1 MYNLRNAIMLAA
13 GILIST
19 PYLHAQSIVADS
31 KIISATVYT
40 DSALITRSA
49 QIALNE
55 GMNQVEFNRIIP
67 EINEHSLTVSGKGT
81 AEAKI
86 HGAFIKRDYGTET
99 PDERAAMLNKQLEEI
114 NDKINNENNHIQT
127 IQSQKEFL
135 KSVTLYSKEQL
146 PKELTTKMPAVQEL
160 DGLVDFVGN
169 KNVALDQKR
178 SEIDSR
184 LRDLYKQKTVIE
196 QELNELQSSG
206 SQMNRSIVVNVEC
219 LIKGTMTIEVS
230 YLVSD
235 VYWYSIY
242 DARADM
248 NKNEVELTSYGVV
261 KQTTGEDWKDISL
274 ALSTAKPSI
283 SGQIPYIAPWI
294 VRPYQPPVPMKAR
307 RGMAKANVAQ
317 EMVAGVQYE
326 PNYLE
331 ADMSAPGAEEVK
343 TEMAVSQVDTKGISV
358 SYQMPG
364 KVTVKSDGT
373 DHKLPISSQTLE
385 AKFSYTTYP
394 RLSPYAYLG
403 TRVANAPDLQL
414 LAGPINV
421 FLDGDYVGESNI
433 QNIGPGEVFDLSL
446 GIDESV
452 KVERKE
458 IEKKVDDV
466 LIAGISSGSK
476 KTSTKYK
483 LSVENYKGKPID
495 VILYEAMPV
504 SENDRIK
511 VKVSDVSLEP
521 KEKDW
526 DSRKGVWRWE
536 LKLDPKAKKEIAYSF
551 FIEHPREMEIE

>member
-1 MYNLRNAIMLAA
+1 MFNLKKALLLTT
-13 GILIST
+13 GILISASSV
-19 PYLHAQSIVADS
+19 HAQSIVADS

-55 GMNQVEFNRIIP
+55 GMNQVEFNHIIP
-67 EINEHSLTVSGKGT
+67 EVNENTLTVSGKGT
-81 AEAKI
+81 AEARI

-99 PDERAAMLNKQLEEI
+99 PDERTAALNKQLEEI
-114 NDKINNENNHIQT
+114 NDKINNENSHIQT

-135 KSVTLYSKEQL
+135 KSITLYSKEQL

-178 SEIDSR
+178 SEINSR
-184 LRDLYKQKTVIE
+184 LRDLHKQKTVIE
-196 QELNELQSSG
+196 QQLNELQSSG
-206 SQMNRSIVVNVEC
+206 SQMNRAIVVNVEC
-219 LIKGTMTIEVS
+219 LKKGTMTIEVS
-230 YLVSD
+230 YLVSG

-261 KQTTGEDWKDISL
+261 RQTTGEDWKDISL

-294 VRPYQPPVPMKAR
+294 VRPSQPVVPMKATR
-307 RGMAKANVAQ
+307 MKAEVAQ
-317 EMVAGVQYE
+317 DMNQYE
-326 PNYLE
+326 PYYLGAE
-331 ADMSAPGAEEVK
+331 MSAPAAKEVK
-343 TEMAVSQVDTKGISV
+343 KASMAVSQVDTKGISV

-373 DHKLPISSQTLE
+373 DHKLPVTTQILN

-403 TRVANAPDLQL
+403 TRVVNAQDLQL
-414 LAGPINV
+414 LAGKINI

-446 GIDESV
+446 GIDENV

-476 KTSTKYK
+476 KTSYKYK
-483 LSVENYKGKPID
+483 ISVENYKGKPID

-526 DSRKGVWRWE
+526 NSRKGVWRWE

-551 FIEHPREMEIE
+551 FIEHPKDMQIESGQ

>member
-1 MYNLRNAIMLAA
+1 MFNLRNVLLLTT
-13 GILIST
+13 GILISA
-19 PYLHAQSIVADS
+19 PHVHAQSIVADS

-49 QIALNE
+49 QIDLHE
-55 GMNQVEFNRIIP
+55 GMNQIAFNHLIP
-67 EINEHSLTVSGKGT
+67 EINENSLTVSGKGT
-81 AEAKI
+81 AGAKI

-99 PDERAAMLNKQLEEI
+99 PDERLAGLTKQLEEV
-114 NDKINNENNHIQT
+114 NDKINSENNHIQA
-127 IQSQKEFL
+127 IESQKAFL
-135 KSVTLYSKEQL
+135 KSVTMYSKDQL
-146 PKELTTKMPAVQEL
+146 PKELATKMPTVTDL
-160 DGLVDFVGN
+160 DSLVDFVGN
-169 KNVALDQKR
+169 KQSVLDQKR
-178 SEIDSR
+178 LETELR

-196 QELNELQSSG
+196 QQLNELQSPG
-206 SQMNRSIVVNVEC
+206 SRMNRAIVVNVEC
-219 LIKGTMTIEVS
+219 LKKGTMTIDVS
-230 YLVSD
+230 YLVSG

-242 DARADM
+242 DARADI

-283 SGQIPYIAPWI
+283 SGQIPDIAPWI
-294 VRPYQPPVPMKAR
+294 VRPYQPPVPMKGKSRNTALKQEAAT
-307 RGMAKANVAQ
+307 MEAN
-317 EMVAGVQYE
+317 YE
-326 PNYLE
+326 PDYLAMDAAVFAPEEKE
-331 ADMSAPGAEEVK
+331 AEV
-343 TEMAVSQVDTKGISV
+343 AVSQVDTKGISV
-358 SYQMPG
+358 SYQLPG

-373 DHKLPISSQTLE
+373 DHKLPVTTQMLN

-414 LAGPINV
+414 LAGTINI
-421 FLDGDYVGESNI
+421 FLDGDYVGESHI

-476 KTSTKYK
+476 KTNYKYK

-495 VILYEAMPV
+495 IILYEAMPV

-526 DSRKGVWRWE
+526 DSRKGIWRWE

-551 FIEHPREMEIE
+551 FIEHPREMQIE

>member
-1 MYNLRNAIMLAA
+1 MFNLRNVLLLTA

-19 PYLHAQSIVADS
+19 SYVYAQSIVADS

-49 QIALNE
+49 QIDLSE
-55 GMNQVEFNRIIP
+55 GMNQVEFSRLIP
-67 EINEHSLTVSGKGT
+67 EINENSLTVSGKGT
-81 AEAKI
+81 AQAKI

-99 PDERAAMLNKQLEEI
+99 PDERMAGLTKQLEEM
-114 NDKINNENNHIQT
+114 NDKINSENNHIQT

-135 KSVTLYSKEQL
+135 KSVTLYSKDQL
-146 PKELTTKMPAVQEL
+146 PKELVTKMPTTQEL

-169 KNVALDQKR
+169 KQGALDQKR
-178 SEIDSR
+178 LETELR
-184 LRDLYKQKTVIE
+184 LRDLHKQKTVIE
-196 QELNELQSSG
+196 QELNELQSPG
-206 SQMNRSIVVNVEC
+206 EKMNRSIVVNVEC
-219 LIKGTMTIEVS
+219 LKKGTMTINVS
-230 YLVSD
+230 YLVSG

-261 KQTTGEDWKDISL
+261 KQTTSEDWKDISL

-294 VRPYQPPVPMKAR
+294 VRPYQPPVPMKGQGLAR
-307 RGMAKANVAQ
+307 GDAVQ
-317 EMVAGVQYE
+317 EMAAGALQYE
-326 PNYLE
+326 PYYLDSSMP
-331 ADMSAPGAEEVK
+331 AAAREEVK
-343 TEMAVSQVDTKGISV
+343 AEMAVSQVDTKGISI
-358 SYQMPG
+358 SYQLPG

-373 DHKLPISSQTLE
+373 DHKLPVTTQILN
-385 AKFSYTTYP
+385 AKFSYTSYP

-446 GIDESV
+446 GIDENV

-476 KTSTKYK
+476 KTRYKYK
-483 LSVENYKGKPID
+483 ISVENYKGKPID

-511 VKVSDVSLEP
+511 IKVADVSLEP

-526 DSRKGVWRWE
+526 NSRKGVWRWE

-551 FIEHPREMEIE
+551 FIEHPKDMQIE

>member
-1 MYNLRNAIMLAA
+1 MLAA